1 MARRHAGMGRECGS
15 VTVEFALGLPTLIL
29 VLAFALSGAAWALE
43 VQAAQGGAGEA
54 ARAAIVDRD
63 AEAVGLGRRVSGQS
77 EVTVSRAAGYVTAC
91 VVVAHAPWPRAV
103 RCATARDRP

>member
-1 MARRHAGMGRECGS
+1 M
-15 VTVEFALGLPTLIL
+15 EFALGLPTLVL
-29 VLAFALSGAAWALE
+29 VLAFALSGAAWALD

-63 AEAVGLGRRVSGQS
+63 AEAAAVGRRASGQS
-77 EVTVSRAAGYVTAC
+77 EVTVRRADGYVTAC
-91 VVVAHAPWPRAV
+91 VIVDRTPWPRTA